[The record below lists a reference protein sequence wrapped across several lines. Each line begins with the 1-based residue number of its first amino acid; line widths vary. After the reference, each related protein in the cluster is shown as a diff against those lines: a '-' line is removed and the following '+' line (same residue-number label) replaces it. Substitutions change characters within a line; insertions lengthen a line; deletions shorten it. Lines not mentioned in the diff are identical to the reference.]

1 MLILR
6 NNVFHR
12 QCNDYLGIDSQNSF
26 SISCVLFCQFSLFKT
41 LHIISRLHWADGI
54 FHIVLGIKCSTR
66 EKLSLLSTSKALKQ
80 FFFSWGH
87 HWSTSCVLFEPF
99 SLATIAWIETRKQ
112 VLYLAQY
119 WVSFS
124 KYHPYFTSEEGIFHD
139 IVNES
144 ESRQAVAGI
153 SGKSDKHSIQCY
165 CVLSWI
171 WNINDFRNSYT
182 LHSRQQQL
190 EIEKKS
196 IFPEY

>member
-80 FFFSWGH
+80 FFFPEDTIEAH
-87 HWSTSCVLFEPF
+87 LAF
-99 SLATIAWIETRKQ
+99 SLNPFHSQQLLELK
-112 VLYLAQY
+112 LANK
-119 WVSFS
+119 F
-124 KYHPYFTSEEGIFHD
+124 
-139 IVNES
+139 
-144 ESRQAVAGI
+144 
-153 SGKSDKHSIQCY
+153 
-165 CVLSWI
+165 
-171 WNINDFRNSYT
+171 YT
-182 LHSRQQQL
+182 LLS
-190 EIEKKS
+190 IEFLSVNITRISLLRKVYS
-196 IFPEY
+196 MTL